1 MGVAAGHR
9 NFSKMKTSPQ
19 VARTKMV
26 SEEAG
31 N

>member
-1 MGVAAGHR
+1 MGVAAGHC
-9 NFSKMKTSPQ
+9 NFSKVKIPPP